1 MNFEVTI
8 LGSGAAVPT
17 LRRNPTSQYVVCNDR
32 HILIDCGEGTQMQ
45 IRNYGI
51 RFQRLTHI
59 LISHLHGDHF
69 FGLVGLLSTMHL
81 MGRDKGITVYGPKE
95 LESIIKSQ
103 LEIGGAKLDFD
114 LQFVA
119 IDSKI
124 PQLIFE
130 DKLIE
135 IHSFPLKHRIPTT
148 GFLIREKAKEFNLN
162 SEAIK
167 GSGLKI
173 EHFHLLKKG
182 EDVLDE
188 DGQIFRFKDY
198 TFPPKPSYSYAFCS
212 DTKYDVSIVP
222 YVKDV
227 SVLYHEATF
236 TEKDSERAK
245 ATFHSTAAQ
254 AADIAKRAN
263 VGKLYL
269 GHLSA
274 RYESTAA
281 HLSEAAKFFENTEV
295 VEDGMKFTISA

>member
-119 IDSKI
+119 TDPNNS
-124 PQLIFE
+124 QLIFE

-167 GSGLKI
+167 GSGIKI
-173 EHFHLLKKG
+173 EHFHVLKKG

-212 DTKYDVSIVP
+212 DTKYDVSIVS

-263 VGKLYL
+263 AGKLYL

-281 HLSEAAKFFENTEV
+281 HLSEAAKFFDNTEV

>member
-1 MNFEVTI
+1 VNFEVTI

-119 IDSKI
+119 TDPKNS
-124 PQLIFE
+124 QLIFE

-263 VGKLYL
+263 AGKLYL

-281 HLSEAAKFFENTEV
+281 HLFEAAKFFDNTEV

>member
-32 HILIDCGEGTQMQ
+32 HILIDCGEGTQIQ

-95 LESIIKSQ
+95 LESIVKSQ

-119 IDSKI
+119 TDPKNS
-124 PQLIFE
+124 QLIFE

-295 VEDGMKFTISA
+295 VEDGMKFTVSA

>member
-1 MNFEVTI
+1 VNFEVTI

-119 IDSKI
+119 TDPKNS
-124 PQLIFE
+124 QLIFE

-236 TEKDSERAK
+236 IEKDSERAK

-263 VGKLYL
+263 AGKLYL

-281 HLSEAAKFFENTEV
+281 HLFEAAKFFDNTEV

>member
-114 LQFVA
+114 LQFVPT
-119 IDSKI
+119 DPNNS
-124 PQLIFE
+124 QLIFE

-263 VGKLYL
+263 AGKLYL

-281 HLSEAAKFFENTEV
+281 HLFEAAKFFDNTEV

>member
-95 LESIIKSQ
+95 LESIVKSQ

-119 IDSKI
+119 TDSKI

-198 TFPPKPSYSYAFCS
+198 TFPPKASYSYAFCS
-212 DTKYDVSIVP
+212 DTKYDLSIVP

-281 HLSEAAKFFENTEV
+281 HLSEAGKFFDNTEV

>member
-114 LQFVA
+114 LQFVPT
-119 IDSKI
+119 DPNNS
-124 PQLIFE
+124 QLIFE

-212 DTKYDVSIVP
+212 DTKYDVSIVS

-263 VGKLYL
+263 AGKLYL

-281 HLSEAAKFFENTEV
+281 HLSEAAKFFDNTEV

>member
-1 MNFEVTI
+1 M
-8 LGSGAAVPT
+8 
-17 LRRNPTSQYVVCNDR
+17 
-32 HILIDCGEGTQMQ
+32 
-45 IRNYGI
+45 
-51 RFQRLTHI
+51 
-59 LISHLHGDHF
+59 
-69 FGLVGLLSTMHL
+69 
-81 MGRDKGITVYGPKE
+81 
-95 LESIIKSQ
+95 
-103 LEIGGAKLDFD
+103 
-114 LQFVA
+114 
-119 IDSKI
+119 
-124 PQLIFE
+124 
-130 DKLIE
+130 
-135 IHSFPLKHRIPTT
+135 
-148 GFLIREKAKEFNLN
+148 N

-198 TFPPKPSYSYAFCS
+198 TFPPKACYSYAFCS

-222 YVKDV
+222 FVKDV

-281 HLSEAAKFFENTEV
+281 HLSEAAKFFDNTEV

>member
-119 IDSKI
+119 TDPKNS
-124 PQLIFE
+124 QLIFE

-263 VGKLYL
+263 AGKLYL

-281 HLSEAAKFFENTEV
+281 HLFEAAKFFDNTEV

>member
-81 MGRDKGITVYGPKE
+81 VGRDKGITVYGPKE

-119 IDSKI
+119 TDSKI

-198 TFPPKPSYSYAFCS
+198 TFPPKACYSYAFCS

-222 YVKDV
+222 FVKDV

-281 HLSEAAKFFENTEV
+281 HLSEAAKFFDNTEV

>member
-95 LESIIKSQ
+95 LESIVKSQ

-119 IDSKI
+119 TDPKNS
-124 PQLIFE
+124 QLIFE

-173 EHFHLLKKG
+173 EHFYILKKG

-198 TFPPKPSYSYAFCS
+198 TFPPKASYSYAFCS

-295 VEDGMKFTISA
+295 VEDGMKFTVSA

>member
-119 IDSKI
+119 TDPKNSH
-124 PQLIFE
+124 LIFE
-130 DKLIE
+130 DKLIK

-263 VGKLYL
+263 AGKLYL

-281 HLSEAAKFFENTEV
+281 HLSEAAKFFDNTEV

>member
-1 MNFEVTI
+1 VNFEVTI

-69 FGLVGLLSTMHL
+69 FGLVGLLSTMNL

-119 IDSKI
+119 TDPKNSH
-124 PQLIFE
+124 LIFE

-263 VGKLYL
+263 AGKLYL

-281 HLSEAAKFFENTEV
+281 HLSEAAKFFDNTEV

>member
-51 RFQRLTHI
+51 RFQRLSHI

-81 MGRDKGITVYGPKE
+81 MGRDKGITVYGPTE

-114 LQFVA
+114 LQFIA
-119 IDSKI
+119 TDPKN

-130 DKLIE
+130 DNLIE

-148 GFLIREKAKEFNLN
+148 GFLIREKTKEFNLN

-167 GSGLKI
+167 ESGLKI

-182 EDVLDE
+182 KDILTE
-188 DGQIFRFKDY
+188 DGQLYSCKDF

-212 DTKYDVSIVP
+212 DTKYDISIVP
-222 YVKDV
+222 FVKDV

-236 TEKDSERAK
+236 TNKDSERAK

-274 RYESTAA
+274 RYESTAF
-281 HLSEAAKFFENTEV
+281 HLSEAAELFDKTEV
-295 VEDGMKFTISA
+295 VEDGMKFLVSA

>member
-1 MNFEVTI
+1 
-8 LGSGAAVPT
+8 
-17 LRRNPTSQYVVCNDR
+17 
-32 HILIDCGEGTQMQ
+32 
-45 IRNYGI
+45 
-51 RFQRLTHI
+51 
-59 LISHLHGDHF
+59 
-69 FGLVGLLSTMHL
+69 

-114 LQFVA
+114 LQFVPT
-119 IDSKI
+119 DPNNS
-124 PQLIFE
+124 QLIFE

-212 DTKYDVSIVP
+212 DTKYTETILP
-222 YVKDV
+222 YVSEVD
-227 SVLYHEATF
+227 VLYHEATF
-236 TEKDSERAK
+236 TEKEIDRAR
-245 ATFHSTAAQ
+245 ATMHSTAKQ
-254 AADIAKRAN
+254 AAQIAQKAS
-263 VGKLYL
+263 VKKLL
-269 GHLSA
+269 IGHLSA
-274 RYESTAA
+274 RFENDKK
-281 HLSEAAKFFENTEV
+281 HLSEAKEIFDNVMV
-295 VEDGMKFTISA
+295 VKDLDVVNV

>member
-45 IRNYGI
+45 IRNCGI
-51 RFQRLTHI
+51 RFQRLSHI

-103 LEIGGAKLDFD
+103 LEIGGAKLDFELLFIATD
-114 LQFVA
+114 C
-119 IDSKI
+119 KN

-148 GFLIREKAKEFNLN
+148 GFLIREKTKEFNLK
-162 SEAIK
+162 SDAIK

-182 EDVLDE
+182 EDVFAE
-188 DGQIFRFKDY
+188 DGQVFKFKDY
-198 TFPPKPSYSYAFCS
+198 TFSPKPSYSYAFCS
-212 DTKYDVSIVP
+212 DTKYDLSIVP
-222 YVKDV
+222 FVKDV

-236 TEKDSERAK
+236 TNKDSERAK
-245 ATFHSTAAQ
+245 VTFHSTAAQ

-274 RYESTAA
+274 RYESTAI
-281 HLSEAAKFFENTEV
+281 HLSEAAEFFANTEV
-295 VEDGMKFTISA
+295 VEDGMKLIVSR

>member
-119 IDSKI
+119 TDPKNS
-124 PQLIFE
+124 QLIFE

-236 TEKDSERAK
+236 IEKDSERAK

-263 VGKLYL
+263 AGKLYL

-281 HLSEAAKFFENTEV
+281 HLFEAAKFFDNTEV

>member
-119 IDSKI
+119 TDPKNS
-124 PQLIFE
+124 QLIFE

-198 TFPPKPSYSYAFCS
+198 TFPPKASYSYAFCS
-212 DTKYDVSIVP
+212 DTKYDLSIVP

-263 VGKLYL
+263 AGKLYL

-281 HLSEAAKFFENTEV
+281 HLFEAAKFFDNTEV
-295 VEDGMKFTISA
+295 VEDDMKFTISA

>member
-119 IDSKI
+119 TDSKI

-198 TFPPKPSYSYAFCS
+198 TFPPKASYSYAFCS
-212 DTKYDVSIVP
+212 DTKYDLSIVP

-281 HLSEAAKFFENTEV
+281 HLSEAAKFFDNTEV

>member
-1 MNFEVTI
+1 VNFEVTI

-114 LQFVA
+114 LQFVPT
-119 IDSKI
+119 DPNNS
-124 PQLIFE
+124 QLIFE

-212 DTKYDVSIVP
+212 DTKYDVSIVS

-236 TEKDSERAK
+236 IEKDSERAK

-263 VGKLYL
+263 AGKLYL

-281 HLSEAAKFFENTEV
+281 HLSEAAKFFDNTEV

>member
-51 RFQRLTHI
+51 RLQRLSHI

-103 LEIGGAKLDFD
+103 LEIGGSKLDFD

-119 IDSKI
+119 TDSKNK
-124 PQLIFE
+124 QVIFE

-135 IHSFPLKHRIPTT
+135 IHSFPLKHRVPTT
-148 GFLIREKAKEFNLN
+148 GFLIREKTKEYNLN
-162 SEAIK
+162 AEAIE

-182 EDVLDE
+182 ENVTDE
-188 DGQIFRFKDY
+188 NGKIFYCKHY
-198 TFPPKPSYSYAFCS
+198 TFSPKPPYSYAFCS
-212 DTKYDVSIVP
+212 DTKYDLSIVP
-222 YVKDV
+222 YLKDV
-227 SVLYHEATF
+227 TVLYHEATF
-236 TEKDSERAK
+236 TNKDSERAK

-254 AADIAKRAN
+254 AADIAHRAN

-274 RYESTAA
+274 RYESTSL
-281 HLSEAAKFFENTEV
+281 HLSEAAEFFDNTEV
-295 VEDGMKFTISA
+295 VEDGMKLLITT

>member
-1 MNFEVTI
+1 VNFEVTI

-114 LQFVA
+114 LQFVPT
-119 IDSKI
+119 DPNNS
-124 PQLIFE
+124 QLIFE

-148 GFLIREKAKEFNLN
+148 GFLIREKSKEFKLN

-263 VGKLYL
+263 AGKLYL

-281 HLSEAAKFFENTEV
+281 HLSEAAKFFDNTEV

>member
-1 MNFEVTI
+1 VNFEVTI

-119 IDSKI
+119 TDPKNS
-124 PQLIFE
+124 QLIFE

-198 TFPPKPSYSYAFCS
+198 TFPPKASYSYAFCS
-212 DTKYDVSIVP
+212 DTKYDLSIVP

-263 VGKLYL
+263 AGKLYL

-281 HLSEAAKFFENTEV
+281 HLFEAAKFFDNTEV

>member
-95 LESIIKSQ
+95 LESIVKSQ

-119 IDSKI
+119 TDPKNS
-124 PQLIFE
+124 QLIFE

-198 TFPPKPSYSYAFCS
+198 TFPPKLSYSYAFCS

-295 VEDGMKFTISA
+295 VEDGMKFTVSA

>member
-1 MNFEVTI
+1 
-8 LGSGAAVPT
+8 
-17 LRRNPTSQYVVCNDR
+17 
-32 HILIDCGEGTQMQ
+32 
-45 IRNYGI
+45 
-51 RFQRLTHI
+51 
-59 LISHLHGDHF
+59 
-69 FGLVGLLSTMHL
+69 

-119 IDSKI
+119 TDPKNS
-124 PQLIFE
+124 QLIFE

-263 VGKLYL
+263 AGKLYL

-281 HLSEAAKFFENTEV
+281 HLSEAAKFFDNTEV